1 MKEKPNSMSHRDWF
15 VRKLAESL
23 EMDVKIVDQIIRHQF
38 DTTLAALQKNKT
50 VEISGFGTL
59 KWNDRAAQKK
69 LDVLDEKIRSF
80 RDRISNSDSD
90 VKTEKWNDDID
101 QMLLKRKILMNKI
114 NELNTDLRR
123 LEKQSASRRKTKGTD

>member
-15 VRKLAESL
+15 VRKLSESL
-23 EMDVKIVDQIIRHQF
+23 NMDVNIVDQIIRHQF
-38 DTTLAALQKNKT
+38 DSTLAALQKNKT

>member
-15 VRKLAESL
+15 VKKLANSL
-23 EMDVKIVDQIIRHQF
+23 NMDVKIVDQVIRHQF
-38 DTTLAALQKNKT
+38 DSTLAALQKNKT

-69 LDVLDEKIRSF
+69 LDAMDAKIMSL
-80 RDRISNSDSD
+80 RDMISSSDSD
-90 VKTEKWNDDID
+90 VRTEKWDEDID
-101 QMLLKRKILMNKI
+101 YMLLRRKVLMNKI

-123 LEKQSASRRKTKGTD
+123 LEKQAASRRKPKGTN

>member
-1 MKEKPNSMSHRDWF
+1 MSHRDWF

-23 EMDVKIVDQIIRHQF
+23 QMDVNIVDQIIRHQF
-38 DTTLAALQKNKT
+38 DSTLAALQKNKT

-80 RDRISNSDSD
+80 RDRISSSDSD

-123 LEKQSASRRKTKGTD
+123 LEKQTASRRKTKGTD

>member
-15 VRKLAESL
+15 VRKLSESL
-23 EMDVKIVDQIIRHQF
+23 NMDVKIVDQIIRHQF

>member
-15 VRKLAESL
+15 VKQLAHSL
-23 EMDVKIVDQIIRHQF
+23 NMDVKIVDQIIRHQF
-38 DTTLAALQKNKT
+38 DSTLAALQKNKT

-80 RDRISNSDSD
+80 RDRISSSDSD

-123 LEKQSASRRKTKGTD
+123 LEKQTASRRKTKGTD

>member
-1 MKEKPNSMSHRDWF
+1 MSHRDWF
-15 VRKLAESL
+15 VKQLANSL
-23 EMDVKIVDQIIRHQF
+23 NMDVKIVDQIIRHQF
-38 DTTLAALQKNKT
+38 DTTIAALQKNKT

-59 KWNDRAAQKK
+59 KWNDRAAQKR
-69 LDVLDEKIRSF
+69 LDVMDGKIRTL
-80 RDRISNSDSD
+80 RDRISSSDSD
-90 VKTEKWNDDID
+90 VRTEKWNEEID

>member
-23 EMDVKIVDQIIRHQF
+23 QMDVNIVDQIIRHQF
-38 DTTLAALQKNKT
+38 DSTLAALQKNKT

-80 RDRISNSDSD
+80 RDRISSSDSD

>member
-15 VRKLAESL
+15 VKKLANSL
-23 EMDVKIVDQIIRHQF
+23 NMDVKIVDQVIKHQF
-38 DTTLAALQKNKT
+38 DSTLAALQKNKT

-59 KWNDRAAQKK
+59 KWNDKAAQKK
-69 LDVLDEKIRSF
+69 LDAMDAKIMSL
-80 RDRISNSDSD
+80 RDMISSSDSN
-90 VKTEKWNDDID
+90 VRTEKWDEDID

-123 LEKQSASRRKTKGTD
+123 LEKQAASRRKPKGTN

>member
-59 KWNDRAAQKK
+59 KWNDKAAQKK
-69 LDVLDEKIRSF
+69 LDAMDAKIMSL
-80 RDRISNSDSD
+80 RDMISSSDSD

-101 QMLLKRKILMNKI
+101 YMLLRRKVLMNKI

-123 LEKQSASRRKTKGTD
+123 LEKQAASRRKPKGTN

>member
-1 MKEKPNSMSHRDWF
+1 MSHRDWF
-15 VRKLAESL
+15 VRRLAESL

-38 DTTLAALQKNKT
+38 DSVLAALQKNKT
-50 VEISGFGTL
+50 VEISGWGTL

-80 RDRISNSDSD
+80 RDRISSSDSD

-123 LEKQSASRRKTKGTD
+123 LEKQTAPRRKTKGTD

>member
-1 MKEKPNSMSHRDWF
+1 MSHRDWF
-15 VRKLAESL
+15 VKQLANSL
-23 EMDVKIVDQIIRHQF
+23 NMDVNIVDQVIKHQF
-38 DTTLAALQKNKT
+38 DSTLAALQKNKT

-69 LDVLDEKIRSF
+69 LDVLDSKIRIL
-80 RDRISNSDSD
+80 RDRISSSDSN
-90 VKTEKWNDDID
+90 VRTEKWNDDID

-123 LEKQSASRRKTKGTD
+123 LEKQASSRRKPKGTN

>member
-15 VRKLAESL
+15 VRRLAESL
-23 EMDVKIVDQIIRHQF
+23 EMDVKIVDQVIKHQF
-38 DTTLAALQKNKT
+38 DSVLAALQKNKT
-50 VEISGFGTL
+50 VEISGWGTL

-80 RDRISNSDSD
+80 RDRISSSDSD

-123 LEKQSASRRKTKGTD
+123 LEKQTAPRRKTKGTD

>member
-15 VRKLAESL
+15 VRKLSESL
-23 EMDVKIVDQIIRHQF
+23 NMDVKIVDQVVRHQF
-38 DTTLAALQKNKT
+38 DSTLAALQKNKT

-123 LEKQSASRRKTKGTD
+123 LEKQAASRRKTKGTD

>member
-1 MKEKPNSMSHRDWF
+1 MSHRDWF
-15 VRKLAESL
+15 VRRLAESL
-23 EMDVKIVDQIIRHQF
+23 EMDVKIVDQVIKHQF
-38 DTTLAALQKNKT
+38 DSVLAALQKNKT
-50 VEISGFGTL
+50 VEISGWGTL

-80 RDRISNSDSD
+80 RDRISSSDSD

-123 LEKQSASRRKTKGTD
+123 LEKQTAPRRKTKGTD

>member
-15 VRKLAESL
+15 VRKLANSL
-23 EMDVKIVDQIIRHQF
+23 NMDVKIVDQVIRHQF
-38 DTTLAALQKNKT
+38 DSTLAALQKNKT

-59 KWNDRAAQKK
+59 KWNDKAAQKK
-69 LDVLDEKIRSF
+69 LDAMDAKIMSL
-80 RDRISNSDSD
+80 RDMISSSDSD

-101 QMLLKRKILMNKI
+101 YMLLRRKVLMNKI

-123 LEKQSASRRKTKGTD
+123 LEKQAASRRKPKGTN

>member
-1 MKEKPNSMSHRDWF
+1 MSHRDWF
-15 VRKLAESL
+15 VKQLANSL
-23 EMDVKIVDQIIRHQF
+23 NMNVDVVDQIIRHQF
-38 DTTLAALQKNKT
+38 DSTLAALQKNKT

-69 LDVLDEKIRSF
+69 LDVLDSKIRIL
-80 RDRISNSDSD
+80 RDRISSSDSN
-90 VKTEKWNDDID
+90 VRTEKWNDDID

-123 LEKQSASRRKTKGTD
+123 LEKQASSRRKPKGTN

>member
-38 DTTLAALQKNKT
+38 DSALAALQKNKT

-59 KWNDRAAQKK
+59 KWNDRAAQKR
-69 LDVLDEKIRSF
+69 LDVLDEKIRSL
-80 RDRISNSDSD
+80 RDMISSSDSD
-90 VKTEKWNDDID
+90 VKKEKWNDDID
-101 QMLLKRKILMNKI
+101 YMLLRRKVLMNKI
-114 NELNTDLRR
+114 NELNTNLRR
-123 LEKQSASRRKTKGTD
+123 LEKQSTSRRKPKGTD

>member
-1 MKEKPNSMSHRDWF
+1 MKEKPSSMSHRDWF

-23 EMDVKIVDQIIRHQF
+23 EMDVKIVDQVIRHQF
-38 DTTLAALQKNKT
+38 DSTLAALQKNKT

-90 VKTEKWNDDID
+90 VRTEKWNDDID

-123 LEKQSASRRKTKGTD
+123 LEKQAASRRKPKGTN

>member
-15 VRKLAESL
+15 VRKLSESL
-23 EMDVKIVDQIIRHQF
+23 NMDVKIVDQIIRHQF
-38 DTTLAALQKNKT
+38 DSTLAALQKNKT

>member
-1 MKEKPNSMSHRDWF
+1 MSHRDWF

-23 EMDVKIVDQIIRHQF
+23 QMDVNIVDQIIRHQF
-38 DTTLAALQKNKT
+38 DSTLAALQKNKT

-90 VKTEKWNDDID
+90 VRTEKWNDDID

-123 LEKQSASRRKTKGTD
+123 LEKQAASRRKTKGTD

>member
-1 MKEKPNSMSHRDWF
+1 MKEKPSSMSHRDWF
-15 VRKLAESL
+15 VRRLAESL
-23 EMDVKIVDQIIRHQF
+23 KMDVKIVDQIIRHQF
-38 DTTLAALQKNKT
+38 DSTLAALQKNKT

-80 RDRISNSDSD
+80 RDRISSSDSD

-123 LEKQSASRRKTKGTD
+123 LEKQAASRRKPKGTD

>member
-15 VRKLAESL
+15 VRRLAESL
-23 EMDVKIVDQIIRHQF
+23 EMDVKIVDQVIKHQF
-38 DTTLAALQKNKT
+38 DSTLAALQKNKT
-50 VEISGFGTL
+50 VEISGWGTL

-80 RDRISNSDSD
+80 RDRISSSDSD

-101 QMLLKRKILMNKI
+101 YMLLRRKVLMNKI

-123 LEKQSASRRKTKGTD
+123 LEKQTASRRKPKGTD

>member
-38 DTTLAALQKNKT
+38 DSTLAALQKNKT

>member
-15 VRKLAESL
+15 VRKLSESL
-23 EMDVKIVDQIIRHQF
+23 NMDVKIVEQVIRHQF

-69 LDVLDEKIRSF
+69 LDVMDGKIRTL
-80 RDRISNSDSD
+80 RDRISSSDSD
-90 VKTEKWNDDID
+90 VRTEKWNEEID

>member
-15 VRKLAESL
+15 VKRLAESL

-38 DTTLAALQKNKT
+38 DSVLAALQKNKT
-50 VEISGFGTL
+50 VEISGWGTL

-80 RDRISNSDSD
+80 RDRISSSDSD

-123 LEKQSASRRKTKGTD
+123 LEKQSTSRRKTKGTD

>member
-15 VRKLAESL
+15 VKQLAHSL
-23 EMDVKIVDQIIRHQF
+23 NMDVKIVDQIIRHQF
-38 DTTLAALQKNKT
+38 DSTLAALQKNKT

-69 LDVLDEKIRSF
+69 LDAMDGKIMSL
-80 RDRISNSDSD
+80 RDMISNSDSD
-90 VKTEKWNDDID
+90 VRTEKWDEDID

-123 LEKQSASRRKTKGTD
+123 LEKQAASRRKPKGTN

>member
-1 MKEKPNSMSHRDWF
+1 
-15 VRKLAESL
+15 
-23 EMDVKIVDQIIRHQF
+23 MDVKIVDQVVRHQF
-38 DTTLAALQKNKT
+38 DSTLAALQKNKT

-123 LEKQSASRRKTKGTD
+123 LEKQAASRRKTKGTD

>member
-15 VRKLAESL
+15 VRRLAESL
-23 EMDVKIVDQIIRHQF
+23 EMDVKIVDQVIKHQF
-38 DTTLAALQKNKT
+38 DSVLAALQKNKT
-50 VEISGFGTL
+50 VEISGWGTL

-80 RDRISNSDSD
+80 RDRISSSDSD

-123 LEKQSASRRKTKGTD
+123 LEKQTASRRKTKGTD

>member
-15 VRKLAESL
+15 VRRLAESL

-38 DTTLAALQKNKT
+38 DSVLAALQKNKT
-50 VEISGFGTL
+50 VEISGWGTL

-80 RDRISNSDSD
+80 RDRISSSDSD

-123 LEKQSASRRKTKGTD
+123 LEKQTAPRRKTKGTD

>member
-23 EMDVKIVDQIIRHQF
+23 QMDVNIVDQIIRHQF
-38 DTTLAALQKNKT
+38 DSTLAALQKNKT

-101 QMLLKRKILMNKI
+101 YMLLRRKVLMNKI

-123 LEKQSASRRKTKGTD
+123 LEKQAASSRKTKGTD

>member
-1 MKEKPNSMSHRDWF
+1 MKEKPSSMSHRDWF
-15 VRKLAESL
+15 VKQLAHSL
-23 EMDVKIVDQIIRHQF
+23 NMDAKIVDQIIRHQF
-38 DTTLAALQKNKT
+38 DSVLAALQKNKT
-50 VEISGFGTL
+50 VEISGWGTL

-80 RDRISNSDSD
+80 RDRISSSDSD

>member
-23 EMDVKIVDQIIRHQF
+23 EMDVKIVDQVIKHQF
-38 DTTLAALQKNKT
+38 DSTLAALQKNKT
-50 VEISGFGTL
+50 VEISGWGTL

-80 RDRISNSDSD
+80 RDRISSSDSD

-123 LEKQSASRRKTKGTD
+123 LEKQSASRRKPKGTN

>member
-38 DTTLAALQKNKT
+38 DSTLAALQKNKT

-123 LEKQSASRRKTKGTD
+123 LEKQAASRRKTKGTD

>member
-1 MKEKPNSMSHRDWF
+1 MKEKPSSMSHRDWF
-15 VRKLAESL
+15 VKQLAHSL
-23 EMDVKIVDQIIRHQF
+23 NMDVNIVDQIIRHQF
-38 DTTLAALQKNKT
+38 DSTLAALQKNKT

-69 LDVLDEKIRSF
+69 LDVLDSKIRIL
-80 RDRISNSDSD
+80 RDRISSSDSD
-90 VKTEKWNDDID
+90 VRTEKWNDDID

-123 LEKQSASRRKTKGTD
+123 LEKQAASRRKPKETD

>member
-1 MKEKPNSMSHRDWF
+1 MSHRDWF
-15 VRKLAESL
+15 VRKLSESL
-23 EMDVKIVDQIIRHQF
+23 NMDVKIVDQVVRHQF
-38 DTTLAALQKNKT
+38 DSTLAALQKNKT

-123 LEKQSASRRKTKGTD
+123 LEKQAASRRKTKGTD